1 MTSSNSRI
9 PSRIQLNRRLYYKFV
24 PFKYRYSSVFNK
36 YYNFLEKSTNWD
48 LVKLKEYQNEEFLK
62 LVKHCFQNVPYYQK
76 LFSSHGITQK
86 QIQTIEDINLI
97 PTLNKDI
104 IKKNFEDLQ
113 AVNFKNIK
121 KYSQSTSGSTGDK
134 LKFYVSD
141 DVFKKEA
148 AFILRYYR
156 NTGANMYSQPSI
168 WIRRYVPNSSSSP
181 LWYYDYE
188 LKRLYMSA
196 YHLNEN
202 TAKSYIDVINSLKA
216 STLVTYPS
224 SAYILALLSKKY
236 NLKFRYISQIR
247 VASEKIYD
255 KWVDEIYKVFQI
267 RPLSHYG
274 QIEKV
279 SFMNQ
284 VHGDLDYHINLEY
297 GVTELEKKNGS
308 AKILGTGFLNY
319 SMPFL
324 RYETND
330 TAVVKKDKNQLR
342 IKDIEGRS
350 SDILF
355 TESGS
360 LVPGVNFFSWIDKNI
375 KGISIF
381 QIIQKKDKTI
391 DFIYVPEQDF
401 IVDEIFILKGLKQRL
416 GNLPINIIKK
426 SQILRDKNIGKIRV
440 IKNEIQI

>member
-9 PSRIQLNRRLYYKFV
+9 PSSIQLNKKLYYKFV
-24 PFKYRYSSVFNK
+24 PFKYRYSSTFNR
-36 YYNFLEKSTNWD
+36 YYNFLEKSKNWD
-48 LVKLKEYQNEEFLK
+48 LVKLKEYQNEEFIK

-76 LFSSHGITQK
+76 LFSSFGITQK

-104 IKKNFEDLQ
+104 IKKNFDDLQ

-121 KYSQSTSGSTGDK
+121 KYPQSTSGSTGDK
-134 LKFYVSD
+134 LKFYVTD

-168 WIRRYVPNSSSSP
+168 WLRRYVPYNSSSP

-202 TAKSYIDVINSLKA
+202 TVKSYIDVINSLKA
-216 STLVTYPS
+216 NTLVTYPS

-247 VASEKIYD
+247 VASEKLYK

-267 RPLSHYG
+267 TPLSHYG

-284 VHGDLDYHINLEY
+284 YHGDLDYHINLEY
-297 GVTELEKKNGS
+297 GVTELEEKNGS
-308 AKILGTGFLNY
+308 FRILGTGFLNY

-330 TAVVKKDKNQLR
+330 IAVISKDKNELR
-342 IKDIEGRS
+342 IKDIEGRT

-391 DFIYVPEQDF
+391 DFIYVPEQDL
-401 IVDEIFILKGLKQRL
+401 IVDEMFILKGLKQRL
-416 GNLPINIIKK
+416 GNLTINIIKK

-440 IKNEIQI
+440 IKNEIQV